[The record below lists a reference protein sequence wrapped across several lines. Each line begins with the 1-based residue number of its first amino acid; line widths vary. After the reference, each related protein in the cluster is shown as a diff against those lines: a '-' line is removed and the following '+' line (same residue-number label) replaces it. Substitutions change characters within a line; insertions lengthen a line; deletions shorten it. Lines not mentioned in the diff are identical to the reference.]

1 MDLERT
7 RRRQSLKVII
17 SEAIMVIAVILMVT
31 ILAFIVSGYWVGSD
45 FKIERQG
52 LLQVA
57 SVPTGANVEIDGSS
71 SWLQRTN
78 TSKVLSSG
86 EHTIILTKDGYD
98 SWQKTITIT
107 EGLLYRL
114 NYPRLFLNNR
124 QSEEVL
130 NTVGVTAASVSQ
142 NRELMLLL
150 NGTTEWTLANLNGDA
165 VEYKKLDVSKVFS
178 TVSLADDAT
187 VGLFTGEIVS
197 MDWDKDNSHILFKVV
212 SGTGTEWVLVDVRNV
227 SNSINLTKSFGYDFD
242 TVKIINNSS
251 SALLATQNGNL
262 HKIDLTNKSL
272 SSVLAEKVISFSQYD
287 NEVAFFASETEVGD
301 AETDNKP
308 YFIGLLNLSDSRVDK
323 LTTISTPGQVAYSRF
338 YDNKYITI
346 FTDDEALLYKK
357 DESSDPISFEL
368 KFTPDTIKI
377 GHNGEFIA
385 LSSGNKIATID
396 MESLKL
402 SEWQAEG
409 NSRFGWLDGF
419 MIYSVTDGELIVYD
433 YDGLNRRVLSSNV
446 SARFPVT
453 ITSNK
458 WLYYFSD
465 NNLIREWL
473 IPR

>member
-7 RRRQSLKVII
+7 KRRQSLKVII

-31 ILAFIVSGYWVGSD
+31 VLAFIVSGYWVGSD

-57 SVPTGANVEIDGSS
+57 STPTGANVYIDGSS

-86 EHTIILTKDGYD
+86 EHKIVLTKDGYD

-114 NYPRLFLNNR
+114 NYPRLFLKNR

-130 NTVGVTAASVSQ
+130 KTVGVTAASVSQ
-142 NRELMLLL
+142 NRETILLL
-150 NGTTEWTLANLNGDA
+150 NGTTEWTLVNLNSDT
-165 VEYKKLDVSKVFS
+165 VEYKKFDISKVFS
-178 TVSLADDAT
+178 AVSLADGAT
-187 VGLFTGEIVS
+187 VGLFTGEVLS
-197 MDWDKDNSHILFKVV
+197 MDWDKDNAHILFKVA
-212 SGTGTEWVLVDVRNV
+212 SSTGTEWILVDVKNV
-227 SNSINLTKSFGYDFD
+227 ANSINLTKIFGYDFEK
-242 TVKIINNSS
+242 VKIINNSS

-272 SSVLAEKVISFSQYD
+272 SSILVEKVTDFSQYD
-287 NEVAFFASETEVGD
+287 NEVLVSASEIESSDT
-301 AETDNKP
+301 AEP
-308 YFIGLLNLSDSRVDK
+308 YYIGLLNLGNNQFDK
-323 LTTISTPGQVAYSRF
+323 LTTSLVPVRVAFSRF
-338 YDNKYITI
+338 YDNKYFTI
-346 FTDDEALLYKK
+346 LANNKISIYQK
-357 DESSDPISFEL
+357 DNFKELASFEL
-368 KFTPDTIKI
+368 EFTPETIKI
-377 GHNGEFIA
+377 GHGGEFIA
-385 LSSGNKIATID
+385 FSAGNTIATVD

-402 SEWQAEG
+402 SEWKVEG
-409 NSRFGWLDGF
+409 NNNFGWLDGY
-419 MIYSVTDGELIVYD
+419 MVYTVADGELIVYD
-433 YDGLNRRVLSSNV
+433 YDGLNRKELSDNV

-453 ITSNK
+453 ITNNK

-465 NNLIREWL
+465 NNLMREWL